1 MIKFSKINI
10 CLCCE
15 NKMQEIINLPQF
27 PVTEFLVDKRSKIN
41 KKYFIDQKILFCES
55 CNHFSLKKILDI
67 KFIYSNYDSQ
77 SNQSQ
82 GAINCLN
89 EFYKFFKK
97 DKIDEKKCNFIDIG
111 GNDSYLLS
119 LFNSKNKFNV
129 DPNGSGNFKN
139 TQIIK
144 EYFENIDF
152 NQFKSQ
158 NQNNFFLSHTIEHLE
173 KPDQIIKN
181 ISLNMKKK
189 DFLYLQFPCLEELVL
204 NLRYDQLCHQHLNY
218 FSLNSICKLL
228 KKNNLYV
235 HRYEYDP
242 EHFGTLRVKCGKI
255 NKNIKIDIRKITR
268 RKIILGYKHFI
279 NYYKIINNIY
289 QKMFENGQGFG
300 AGILV
305 PVLNYYLP
313 LINNLKYIFDDNKF
327 KTEKKFITLNPI
339 IKNSNQINKL
349 KPIII
354 TSVSSRLATRNIIK
368 LLHRLNFKNIII
380 PSLSL

>member
-1 MIKFSKINI
+1 
-10 CLCCE
+10 
-15 NKMQEIINLPQF
+15 
-27 PVTEFLVDKRSKIN
+27 
-41 KKYFIDQKILFCES
+41 
-55 CNHFSLKKILDI
+55 
-67 KFIYSNYDSQ
+67 
-77 SNQSQ
+77 
-82 GAINCLN
+82 
-89 EFYKFFKK
+89 
-97 DKIDEKKCNFIDIG
+97 
-111 GNDSYLLS
+111 
-119 LFNSKNKFNV
+119 
-129 DPNGSGNFKN
+129 
-139 TQIIK
+139 
-144 EYFENIDF
+144 
-152 NQFKSQ
+152 
-158 NQNNFFLSHTIEHLE
+158 
-173 KPDQIIKN
+173 
-181 ISLNMKKK
+181 MKKK

-204 NLRYDQLCHQHLNY
+204 NQRYDQLCHQHLNY

-235 HRYEYDP
+235 HRYEYDS

-339 IKNSNQINKL
+339 IKNLTKLIN
-349 KPIII
+349 
-354 TSVSSRLATRNIIK
+354 
-368 LLHRLNFKNIII
+368 
-380 PSLSL
+380 